1 MNAIFEYFLRIRYSS
16 DEMFRVLIE
25 LLLIGIIVY
34 WAISFLEGT
43 RGERLFKGVILV
55 IIFGILT
62 LDLVVKR
69 FGLVRIE
76 YLINGF
82 ALTAFFVVAIA
93 FQPEIRRALMSIGQ
107 AGFLMSSPQQL
118 SRTVEEIIN
127 AVTQLAAT
135 RTGAIL
141 VIQQQVGLAEF
152 IETGVR
158 IDSKVTAELMKTIFY
173 PGTALH
179 DMAIVI
185 QGDRIVAARVQ
196 LPLAEASAV
205 DGQELGSRHRAA
217 IGVTS
222 SSDAMVIV
230 VSEETGIISLAID
243 GNLIRNISESQ
254 LRKHLTSAVVETT
267 PLVERIQENKMSQSS
282 SKTKSADK
290 S

>member
-16 DEMFRVLIE
+16 DEMFRVVIE

-243 GNLIRNISESQ
+243 GNLVRNISESQ